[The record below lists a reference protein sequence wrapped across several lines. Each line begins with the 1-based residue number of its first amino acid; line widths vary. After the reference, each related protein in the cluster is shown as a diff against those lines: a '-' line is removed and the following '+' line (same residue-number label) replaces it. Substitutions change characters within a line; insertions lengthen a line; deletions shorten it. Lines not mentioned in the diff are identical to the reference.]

1 MSTAIQESP
10 SLAVSARETVHGRPP
25 MGARRVVVDEHRAVA
40 GYQLAPSG
48 RGPQPTPMASPGAD
62 HEIAPDEE
70 TRLTKPTFVRCT
82 CQDLADGELDWLD
95 PHCVVLEVHE
105 GGAPGSEP
113 SPLDHAVLQAA
124 RAKGFKLAFDSR
136 LLGAAYAQFVPL
148 ASFVIL
154 EMGVLE
160 LDRAAAVARA
170 VQSNTKAA
178 PFATQVRTAAE
189 FDYLQRAGVK
199 LYEGLWFTQPPA
211 SPDRSIQL
219 AYAPLINLMN
229 MVMREAE
236 VNEIEDL
243 LKREPT
249 LSFKLL
255 RYINSAGFGRKME
268 IASFR
273 HAVLTVGMKR
283 LFRWTAL
290 LIAGTPAGNVAPAI
304 GTLAIVRG
312 RMMEVLALET
322 LTPAEADLAFV
333 AGMFSMLDAL
343 LGMPLADALALVTLP
358 TSVTDALLRNDG
370 VFARYLAIA
379 RACESAD
386 DASLEILSA
395 RYGIAVDR
403 MITVHQEAL
412 AWGEQ
417 FGH

>member
-1 MSTAIQESP
+1 M
-10 SLAVSARETVHGRPP
+10 RGRPP
-25 MGARRVVVDEHRAVA
+25 LGARRVVVDQHRAVA
-40 GYQLAPSG
+40 GYQLAPATW
-48 RGPQPTPMASPGAD
+48 GPHPAANND
-62 HEIAPDEE
+62 VAPDEE

-95 PHCVVLEVHE
+95 PHTVVLQIHE
-105 GGAPGSEP
+105 TAAPGEEAV
-113 SPLDHAVLQAA
+113 PLDHAVLQAA

-136 LLGAAYAQFVPL
+136 LLGKAYAAFVPL

-170 VQSNTKAA
+170 VLSGTKAT

-189 FDYLQRAGVK
+189 FEYLAKAGVT
-199 LYEGLWFTQPPA
+199 LYEGLWFAQPP
-211 SPDRSIQL
+211 STPDRSIQL
-219 AYAPLINLMN
+219 GYAPLINLMN

-236 VNEIEDL
+236 IGEIEDL
-243 LKREPT
+243 LKREPNV
-249 LSFKLL
+249 SFKLL
-255 RYINSAGFGRKME
+255 RYINSAGFGRKVE

-290 LIAGTPAGNVAPAI
+290 LIAGTPAGNVAPAV

-312 RMMEVLALET
+312 RMMELLALET
-322 LTPAEADLAFV
+322 LSSAEADLAFV
-333 AGMFSMLDAL
+333 TGMFSMLDSL
-343 LGMPLADALALVTLP
+343 LGMPLADALELVTLP
-358 TSVTDALLRNDG
+358 AAVSDAVLRGDG
-370 VFARYLAIA
+370 IFARYLGIA
-379 RACESAD
+379 KGCESAEE
-386 DASLEILSA
+386 APLEILSA
-395 RYGIAVDR
+395 RYGLPVERMTAV
-403 MITVHQEAL
+403 HLEAL